1 MNPLILLWLFGSM
14 ADTAYQQPSKG
25 SSMFRVFNAFQM
37 ICVFAA
43 LPFVISWL
51 STNPFPY
58 AQAAFWSAIGV
69 YGVMGIGLTAAT
81 ASAIKN
87 WD

>member
-1 MNPLILLWLFGSM
+1 MHPLALLVLLMSLG
-14 ADTAYQQPSKG
+14 DPYQPKG
-25 SSMFRVFNAFQM
+25 FPMFRAFNAFQM
-37 ICVFAA
+37 ICVFAS